1 MFLIVVFLINLFLGE
16 FMVCLLSSGKLVRWQ
31 KDTNHV
37 IVIPPCPGFYLAGD
51 QGTMLFYTEVEI

>member
-1 MFLIVVFLINLFLGE
+1 
-16 FMVCLLSSGKLVRWQ
+16 MVCLLSSGKLVRWQ